1 MAVNPNLTIRYAEV
15 DLDYERVLAET
26 SPEGDG
32 PVWMVNFMKY
42 RPVAEYVDGR
52 ATDLTGEQADDQD
65 APFEAFEE
73 VGAELVFLAAV
84 DTQLLGADPAWDR
97 VAVVKYPNRRA
108 FVDMTHLRS
117 FEEKHPHKDAGMERT
132 IVVGG
137 VPRSTPSLPADAP
150 GWEDVPHPPTD
161 EDPAI
166 VVFHLLRFAERAG
179 AGASVSETANELG
192 IALGTAVLGSIMI
205 AVYRANLGSPT
216 GIGPNDLADARETLG
231 AAVSASERLGDPAGP
246 ALLEAARGAFVD
258 GVRTASLVA
267 VVALAVVAAWALRSR
282 LADSPKDATAPSVPT
297 AAQR

>member
-1 MAVNPNLTIRYAEV
+1 MT
-15 DLDYERVLAET
+15 
-26 SPEGDG
+26 
-32 PVWMVNFMKY
+32 
-42 RPVAEYVDGR
+42 VAVDGIM
-52 ATDLTGEQADDQD
+52 
-65 APFEAFEE
+65 
-73 VGAELVFLAAV
+73 AAI
-84 DTQLLGADPAWDR
+84 P
-97 VAVVKYPNRRA
+97 
-108 FVDMTHLRS
+108 
-117 FEEKHPHKDAGMERT
+117 
-132 IVVGG
+132 
-137 VPRSTPSLPADAP
+137 
-150 GWEDVPHPPTD
+150 
-161 EDPAI
+161 
-166 VVFHLLRFAERAG
+166 AERAG

-246 ALLEAARGAFVD
+246 TLLEAARGAFVD

>member
-52 ATDLTGEQADDQD
+52 ATDLTGEQADDQY

-132 IVVGG
+132 IVVGARPTG
-137 VPRSTPSLPADAP
+137 WPALPDDAP
-150 GWEDVPHPPTD
+150 AWESVPHPPTPD
-161 EDPAI
+161 DPP
-166 VVFHLLRFAERAG
+166 VVVLHLLRFAEGASARSSMEGYQDAAG
-179 AGASVSETANELG
+179 AVAVPHGVR
-192 IALGTAVLGSIMI
+192 IAGWLDVEGTI
-205 AVYRANLGSPT
+205 
-216 GIGPNDLADARETLG
+216 
-231 AAVSASERLGDPAGP
+231 LGDGRRWDQVRFNAFPSK
-246 ALLEAARGAFVD
+246 AAFLA
-258 GVRTASLVA
+258 
-267 VVALAVVAAWALRSR
+267 VALDPDR
-282 LADSPKDATAPSVPT
+282 LA
-297 AAQR
+297 AQAEHREPAIADTYALILRPLLDRLEESIEG

>member
-1 MAVNPNLTIRYAEV
+1 MFFVTQHLQLVVGMSPLRAGVQLLPAVAATIV
-15 DLDYERVLAET
+15 FMLLA
-26 SPEGDG
+26 
-32 PVWMVNFMKY
+32 
-42 RPVAEYVDGR
+42 PVAARRWGPFAVIAAGLGCGAVGFVLLAQVGADGSTAIVTAAVIVLNAGLGAAMTVAVDGIM
-52 ATDLTGEQADDQD
+52 
-65 APFEAFEE
+65 
-73 VGAELVFLAAV
+73 AAI
-84 DTQLLGADPAWDR
+84 P
-97 VAVVKYPNRRA
+97 
-108 FVDMTHLRS
+108 
-117 FEEKHPHKDAGMERT
+117 
-132 IVVGG
+132 
-137 VPRSTPSLPADAP
+137 
-150 GWEDVPHPPTD
+150 
-161 EDPAI
+161 
-166 VVFHLLRFAERAG
+166 AERAG